1 MRLLLRY
8 TSRNTMEKQ
17 TSTKQS
23 VRIQTSIL
31 NGVEKKALLWL
42 AERQPKWTDSDMLTF
57 IGFIG
62 AVIIAVGY
70 ILSNCNVHF
79 LWLASLGF
87 IINWYGDSLDLST
100 VNDDTQLVSDLG
112 LDSLTILLLGL
123 AIENKFGS
131 QVNIMK
137 GALEFQT
144 VGDVIDFIMQAK
156 S

>member
-1 MRLLLRY
+1 
-8 TSRNTMEKQ
+8 
-17 TSTKQS
+17 
-23 VRIQTSIL
+23 
-31 NGVEKKALLWL
+31 
-42 AERQPKWTDSDMLTF
+42 MLQL
-57 IGFIG
+57 IKP
-62 AVIIAVGY
+62 
-70 ILSNCNVHF
+70 
-79 LWLASLGF
+79 
-87 IINWYGDSLDLST
+87 SLDLST